1 MDRSGVVLAENMEIN
16 EAFGLM
22 LDKKADFAAVVSEDE
37 KPVGTVSFFDVADC
51 AVNSSSESKNVVS
64 DIMNGAFSTIEENSR
79 NEQKKIKEAIKDTM
93 PMVIV
98 DEQGSY
104 RGILSMWEIVDILK
118 QYLDYL
124 ERMLDNIDDGIIA
137 IDENNKIIYMN
148 KTYRQ
153 IHSIEDNEL
162 IGKNVQENFPES
174 RLMEISEANDNIIVE
189 DPLHLNFS
197 GATVMPLYKALK
209 GDDEKYLGAAAIIKD
224 YNEANS
230 IYIGINEINQFN
242 NLVGQIFDNLK
253 EAVFIVNSKL
263 EIIYHNEKFQE
274 TVPRSFNGTIYQK
287 EIRTTLENKFK
298 IGKIDVFHENIELS
312 NNTELSLIG
321 IPLCGINQNLNNIV
335 VIFQDISHIKELKT
349 EISKQEKLLSYYKNK
364 ITKLPDEMVCESEN
378 FKKVVTTAL
387 KVADSYANV
396 IIEGENGVGKELI
409 ANLIHNNSGRADKP
423 FIPVNCGAIPDSL
436 WESEMFGYEEGAFT
450 GANKSGKMGIFEMG
464 DGGTVFLDEIGEISL
479 AGQVKMLRFLQNKEI
494 AKVGRKETKKV
505 DVRIIVA
512 TNRNLKEMV
521 GNGTFRED
529 LYYRLSVVKLVVP
542 PLRNRKE
549 EIKPLALKFLNSF
562 NDRYGKS
569 LNISKD
575 ALRLFENYDWQ
586 GNIRQLR
593 NVMEQS
599 VIMCDRII
607 QTYDILID
615 NIEEDN
621 VEKIKQHHQLKG
633 IFNDDDI
640 LNIPLRT
647 RALEQ
652 ELILEALKRS
662 DNNKSRAIE
671 MLNIGR
677 KTFYKKLKEYE
688 LT

>member
-1 MDRSGVVLAENMEIN
+1 
-16 EAFGLM
+16 
-22 LDKKADFAAVVSEDE
+22 
-37 KPVGTVSFFDVADC
+37 
-51 AVNSSSESKNVVS
+51 
-64 DIMNGAFSTIEENSR
+64 
-79 NEQKKIKEAIKDTM
+79 
-93 PMVIV
+93 
-98 DEQGSY
+98 
-104 RGILSMWEIVDILK
+104 
-118 QYLDYL
+118 
-124 ERMLDNIDDGIIA
+124 
-137 IDENNKIIYMN
+137 
-148 KTYRQ
+148 
-153 IHSIEDNEL
+153 
-162 IGKNVQENFPES
+162 
-174 RLMEISEANDNIIVE
+174 
-189 DPLHLNFS
+189 
-197 GATVMPLYKALK
+197 
-209 GDDEKYLGAAAIIKD
+209 
-224 YNEANS
+224 
-230 IYIGINEINQFN
+230 
-242 NLVGQIFDNLK
+242 
-253 EAVFIVNSKL
+253 
-263 EIIYHNEKFQE
+263 
-274 TVPRSFNGTIYQK
+274 
-287 EIRTTLENKFK
+287 
-298 IGKIDVFHENIELS
+298 
-312 NNTELSLIG
+312 
-321 IPLCGINQNLNNIV
+321 
-335 VIFQDISHIKELKT
+335 
-349 EISKQEKLLSYYKNK
+349 
-364 ITKLPDEMVCESEN
+364 
-378 FKKVVTTAL
+378 
-387 KVADSYANV
+387 
-396 IIEGENGVGKELI
+396 
-409 ANLIHNNSGRADKP
+409 
-423 FIPVNCGAIPDSL
+423 
-436 WESEMFGYEEGAFT
+436 
-450 GANKSGKMGIFEMG
+450 MGIFEMG

-575 ALRLFENYDWQ
+575 ALRLLENYDWQ

>member
-1 MDRSGVVLAENMEIN
+1 ME
-16 EAFGLM
+16 
-22 LDKKADFAAVVSEDE
+22 
-37 KPVGTVSFFDVADC
+37 
-51 AVNSSSESKNVVS
+51 
-64 DIMNGAFSTIEENSR
+64 R
-79 NEQKKIKEAIKDTM
+79 
-93 PMVIV
+93 
-98 DEQGSY
+98 
-104 RGILSMWEIVDILK
+104 
-118 QYLDYL
+118 
-124 ERMLDNIDDGIIA
+124 
-137 IDENNKIIYMN
+137 
-148 KTYRQ
+148 
-153 IHSIEDNEL
+153 
-162 IGKNVQENFPES
+162 
-174 RLMEISEANDNIIVE
+174 
-189 DPLHLNFS
+189 
-197 GATVMPLYKALK
+197 
-209 GDDEKYLGAAAIIKD
+209 
-224 YNEANS
+224 
-230 IYIGINEINQFN
+230 
-242 NLVGQIFDNLK
+242 
-253 EAVFIVNSKL
+253 
-263 EIIYHNEKFQE
+263 
-274 TVPRSFNGTIYQK
+274 YQK

-575 ALRLFENYDWQ
+575 ALRLLENYDWQ